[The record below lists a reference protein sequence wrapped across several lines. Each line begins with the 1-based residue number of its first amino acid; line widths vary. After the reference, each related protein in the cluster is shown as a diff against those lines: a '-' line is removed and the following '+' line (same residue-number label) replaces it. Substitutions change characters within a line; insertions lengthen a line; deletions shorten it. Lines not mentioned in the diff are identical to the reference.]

1 MAMNKHFDK
10 EAMMERALGQI
21 RRHTLLAALN
31 DGQFHTLTSHAR
43 LVSLKADQTLFL
55 QDSEAERFFIVLQGS
70 IKLFRLTSEGRE
82 IVMNVLMQD
91 SAVGEAAMFMAK
103 HHYPV
108 NASAIESS
116 QVISLSSHVYQ
127 RLLRDS
133 SESCFGVLAAMA
145 CRLQNSMAEI
155 ETLTMQSASHR
166 VVRFLL
172 SLVKGDEERIEVK
185 LPVAKQLIAARLAM
199 QPETFS
205 RVMRDLK
212 SRELLEVDGCYLTI
226 LSVTGLK
233 GLMG

>member
-1 MAMNKHFDK
+1 MNKVGDK
-10 EAMMERALGQI
+10 ETMMAEALRQI
-21 RRHTLLAALN
+21 RQHTLLAALN
-31 DGQFHTLTSHAR
+31 DEQFHALTSHSR
-43 LVSLKADQTLFL
+43 LVDLKADQTLFQ
-55 QDSEAERFFIVLQGS
+55 QDGEAERFFIVLQGS

-82 IVMNVLMQD
+82 IVMNVLIPD
-91 SAVGEAAMFMAK
+91 NAVGEAAMFMAE

-108 NASAIESS
+108 NASAIEHS
-116 QVISLSSHVYQ
+116 QVISLSSNIYQ

-155 ETLTMQSASHR
+155 ETLTLQSASHR
-166 VVRFLL
+166 VIRFLL
-172 SLVKGDEERIEVK
+172 SLVKDDEERVEVK

-205 RVMRDLK
+205 RVMRDFK
-212 SRELLEVDGCYLTI
+212 SRGLLEVDGCHLTI